1 MPPQVA
7 PHSGRFFYLLAYT
20 FGFLGVSL
28 GVLAW
33 LMPNHYLP
41 WTSFHNEAMAFA
53 AITALMF
60 ARLVVPKGLAPP
72 PSASV
77 LVLSL
82 IVVLWLQRFAGMIGS
97 AGDAWISS
105 LYLFGLA
112 LALWLGHETTKE
124 NHPNS
129 TLALYSTVIVVA
141 ACVSTYI
148 ALFQWLRVE
157 STWGIFAAE
166 RGPGMRPFGNLG
178 QPNHLATLTLMAC
191 ALSAL
196 LFLNGHIRRWQLWTL
211 LAFLSFGLVLT
222 ESRGGR
228 LGAIV
233 MGVFLLWKSRGAA
246 QVALRRGVWVWW
258 SLTAMLWLVFKWL
271 SEFLL
276 LQPGRDALMTQD
288 NARTVMWAQMLA
300 AIENSP
306 WIGYGW
312 RQTIVAQKT
321 GALAK
326 SGYLV
331 TDYAH
336 NIMLDLMLW
345 VGVPAGLLLILTTF
359 WWLIRLAQK
368 VKKPNEVLIF
378 ASVLPFFVHSQ
389 LEFPFAYAYFLFSI
403 GLTLGFLSTA
413 DGRSRHK
420 PYCIPTIWLKGA
432 LAISAIGFGT
442 LSAAVGYEY
451 LLAEEDFRV
460 MRFELRKVGHRP
472 LDYEAPKL
480 IWLTQ
485 LNELLK
491 AGRIKPS
498 PDMLKSDIDLL
509 QRVNQSQGWAT
520 LHLSLVVALGLNG
533 QPKEAS
539 DELLRLRALYGE
551 VTYRQ
556 AIQFF
561 SKMRSEPRYE
571 ALQKV
576 QIPEDL
582 KLELQ
587 RH

>member
-53 AITALMF
+53 AITVLAF
-60 ARLVVPKGLAPP
+60 ATLVGPKGIAPP
-72 PSASV
+72 PVASL

-82 IVVLWLQRFAGMIGS
+82 IVLLLLQHLSGMIGS
-97 AGDAWISS
+97 AGDAWVSS
-105 LYLFGLA
+105 LYLVGLA
-112 LALWLGHETTKE
+112 LALWLGSEASQE
-124 NHPNS
+124 NCKDGAI
-129 TLALYSTVIVVA
+129 TLYSTVIVIG

-148 ALFQWLRVE
+148 ALLQWLRVE

-196 LFLNGHIRRWQLWTL
+196 LFLKGRIRHWQLWTL
-211 LAFLSFGLVLT
+211 LAFLSFGMTLT

-228 LGAIV
+228 LGVIV
-233 MGVFLLWKSRGAA
+233 MGVFLLWKSRDAA
-246 QVALRRGVWVWW
+246 HKGFRKGVWIWW
-258 SLTAMLWLVFKWL
+258 SLTAFMSIVFNWLNEV
-271 SEFLL
+271 LL
-276 LQPGRDALMTQD
+276 LQPGRDALMTKD
-288 NARTVMWAQMLA
+288 DARAVMWGQMWA
-300 AIENSP
+300 AIEHSP

-312 RQTIVAQKT
+312 RQTMVAQKT
-321 GALAK
+321 GALSQ
-326 SGYLV
+326 SGNLV

-336 NIMLDLMLW
+336 NFMLDLLLW

-368 VKKPNEVLIF
+368 VERPNEVLIF
-378 ASVLPFFVHSQ
+378 VSVLPFFIHSQ

-403 GLTLGFLSTA
+403 GLALGFLSTT
-413 DGRSRHK
+413 DGRSRHN
-420 PYCIPTIWLKGA
+420 PYCIPTSWLKGA

-561 SKMRSEPRYE
+561 SEMRSEPRYE